1 MKQIVSV
8 KRMSINKVAE
18 SISAILSHFTI
29 FTYLTNT
36 DCDDTICLLKKRD
49 GKHMSKAS
57 MDNKRVKFQITE
69 GLFSLLRKKAFS
81 EITVTEIVTESRVAR
96 ASYYRNF
103 DNKEQIIEAYMDCL
117 RDELMSGISYDD
129 DEHIFNQEN
138 ARIGFEKALIYC
150 LIRKADLLALYHN
163 GFGSLIQQTFNRY
176 IMEFAGNMSIHSV
189 ERYKLYF
196 ISGAVTNVLI
206 EWLNEG
212 AKEPPKEIAALCVNY
227 FTGGI
232 LHNNSIR

>member
-1 MKQIVSV
+1 
-8 KRMSINKVAE
+8 
-18 SISAILSHFTI
+18 
-29 FTYLTNT
+29 
-36 DCDDTICLLKKRD
+36 
-49 GKHMSKAS
+49 MSKAS
-57 MDNKRVKFQITE
+57 IDNQRVKKQITE
-69 GLFSLLRKKAFS
+69 SLFTLLQKKSFS
-81 EITVTEIVTESRVAR
+81 EITVTDIVKEANVAR

-103 DNKEQIIEAYMDCL
+103 QNKEEIIEAAMDSL
-117 RDELMSGISYDD
+117 RDELMTDISYDD

-138 ARIGFEKALIYC
+138 ARAGFEKALTCC
-150 LIRKADLLALYHN
+150 LVKKSDLLTLYHN

-176 IMEFAGNMSIHSV
+176 IMEFAGNMPVNSV

-212 AKEPPKEIAALCVNY
+212 AKEPPREIAALCVSY

-232 LHNNSIR
+232 LY